1 MKRPMITIDEC
12 MSMSEKELN
21 EFLDRDEKLLKESII
36 NECVDR
42 CLRKYLNE
50 NTKYSIPKFL
60 YHATPSCYLSSI
72 KKNGLGGKIPRK
84 RFWDYDNTEYA
95 NIRKGC
101 FLATDEYV
109 AESYLDASDEFETF
123 SEWYEERYGKEL
135 NIVVF
140 KIPTSNLDLRLLKID
155 TNQLIDA
162 ETEPT
167 YFYDGVIPYNQ
178 MSIIQLY

>member
-36 NECVDR
+36 NGCVDR

-84 RFWDYDNTEYA
+84 RFWDYDDTEYA
-95 NIRKGC
+95 NIKKGC

-109 AESYLDASDEFETF
+109 AESYLEASEKFEDF
-123 SEWYEERYGKEL
+123 SEWYEERYDKEL

-140 KIPTSNLDLRLLKID
+140 KIK
-155 TNQLIDA
+155 
-162 ETEPT
+162 
-167 YFYDGVIPYNQ
+167 
-178 MSIIQLY
+178 

>member
-21 EFLDRDEKLLKESII
+21 EFLDRDERLKSII

-95 NIRKGC
+95 NMKKGC

-109 AESYLDASDEFETF
+109 AESYLEASEKFEDF
-123 SEWYEERYGKEL
+123 SEWYEERYDKEL